1 MVREGLEMPRRRW
14 GILQWVDSPWPQRR
28 QSHSCSPQGL
38 DEQGGWSE
46 TTRGATYCDTQGYL
60 ACLALGI
67 QNCRRRSVG
76 LVEGPL
82 VSRSVGLLGQVVE
95 QATNW
100 WMTRGVALGR

>member
-46 TTRGATYCDTQGYL
+46 TTRGATYCETQGYL
-60 ACLALGI
+60 ACLALG
-67 QNCRRRSVG
+67 
-76 LVEGPL
+76 LD
-82 VSRSVGLLGQVVE
+82 
-95 QATNW
+95 
-100 WMTRGVALGR
+100 